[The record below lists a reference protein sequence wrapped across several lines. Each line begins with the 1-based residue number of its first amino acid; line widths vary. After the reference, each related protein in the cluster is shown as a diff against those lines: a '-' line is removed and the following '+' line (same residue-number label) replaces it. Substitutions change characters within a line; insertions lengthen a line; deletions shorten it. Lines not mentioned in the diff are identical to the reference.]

1 MSSREKGRGR
11 RGGRGRARA
20 TEISSPAP
28 LGDIIVTIQHNEIE
42 SLAPDQEDDISRIT
56 NSQYLTSY
64 NWLGRDKSR
73 IIVPGE
79 PPKWTPLSNP
89 RKLQQDKGK
98 YYRDRNAAQFP
109 TYPLEPMVQAILADK
124 PEFPVT
130 SVDIIGCGNTMG
142 NLLRFARGDGKPFR
156 ILVEVLGKTVFFIR
170 RENSPTE
177 TIPGIR
183 GYGHTFPEAY
193 TRWGPNVDGSQS
205 HQRVVE
211 YEFAGM
217 QCLVRYEA
225 DGFLPDLVPDPEE
238 IEEDPVPVP
247 DPKEESINP
256 EEMLPSIEEKI
267 TSDVP
272 SASTE
277 MASKQLD
284 IAIQGQRIPQCAV
297 FDLKTR
303 SRSKRTV
310 KVLEEEFPRLWLTQT
325 PNFVLGH
332 HTSGQ
337 FNHIRVQ
344 DMRNDVKQW
353 EETQQP
359 ALGKFASLLQMIV
372 AFARSVDNGK
382 IEIERK
388 EGDYCDVYLTHDSM
402 SVRKAHNS
410 GRNHLRNVVDYY
422 QQIGQEKA
430 QSVIDSI
437 TSSYAAEG
445 QQAPNMMPPGAF
457 PPPFG
462 FPGMPGMPPPPFGIP
477 PPGAPGA
484 PGMLPR
490 MFHPFPTP
498 PPPPKKQRQAYPTY
512 AGPNQ
517 TNQYPHPT
525 APGAHGLPFPPPFP
539 GAAGTP
545 PTGGFPPPLPNMP
558 QGANLPIPPP
568 GGFPNFPIPPPG
580 AAGFP
585 PMPGQPGMGP
595 GGPSQIPT
603 GPRGLEGYPPPP
615 GGGPPGGMDQRW

>member
-42 SLAPDQEDDISRIT
+42 SPAPDQEDDISRIT

-64 NWLGRDKSR
+64 NWLGGDKSR
-73 IIVPGE
+73 IIVPGKMTTKALFTTYMLADTFLPGE

-272 SASTE
+272 SVSTE

-388 EGDYCDVYLTHDSM
+388 EGEQVLNLREQGGAVNGVLPPAVASKWDV
-402 SVRKAHNS
+402 
-410 GRNHLRNVVDYY
+410 
-422 QQIGQEKA
+422 
-430 QSVIDSI
+430 
-437 TSSYAAEG
+437 
-445 QQAPNMMPPGAF
+445 
-457 PPPFG
+457 
-462 FPGMPGMPPPPFGIP
+462 
-477 PPGAPGA
+477 
-484 PGMLPR
+484 
-490 MFHPFPTP
+490 
-498 PPPPKKQRQAYPTY
+498 
-512 AGPNQ
+512 
-517 TNQYPHPT
+517 
-525 APGAHGLPFPPPFP
+525 
-539 GAAGTP
+539 
-545 PTGGFPPPLPNMP
+545 
-558 QGANLPIPPP
+558 
-568 GGFPNFPIPPPG
+568 
-580 AAGFP
+580 
-585 PMPGQPGMGP
+585 
-595 GGPSQIPT
+595 
-603 GPRGLEGYPPPP
+603 
-615 GGGPPGGMDQRW
+615 